1 MKAKNGDEFE
11 DESEDEMTEEDPVEY
26 SEEDGAEEEFVI
38 KVKKRDGAIVDFNQ
52 DKITE
57 AVFKAA
63 QSVGGDDREM
73 AEEVSD
79 MVVEML
85 QSNVE
90 EFEEGIPGVE
100 DIQDLVEKAL
110 IELGHAKT
118 AKAYI
123 LYREERKKLRLAKS
137 TMGVKDDIKLG
148 LNAIKVLEKRYLIKD
163 EHGKVIESPR
173 DMFRRVANNI
183 AEAEKRY
190 DKDADVNAVAEE
202 FFDEMVKMDFMPNSP
217 TLMNAGRELQQLS
230 ACFVLPVDD
239 NMESIFEAVKNTALI
254 HQCLIG
260 ETLVMT
266 SDGLTK
272 LESVREGT
280 QIATDEG
287 FIQVSEKYNNG
298 IKQVFSVKTRHG
310 YGVTG
315 TAKHRLLVMGGC
327 GRPCWKKI
335 SDIKKGDWL
344 ILKPGEWSGK
354 EITLPEFKFKQT
366 LGRNKTSFKAKIYN
380 LPAVLTPE
388 LAEFI
393 GLYLGDGS
401 NHRDGIRFTVFEGE
415 KEIIDRINYLSKKLF
430 LKSPTVSK
438 AKNSVYEVAILSKQI
453 KEWFLFLG
461 LTKKSSKTAAIHDL
475 ILNADA
481 ATVCAFLRGLFTTDG
496 CVRKNGHITYTSASK
511 KLIDTLQVML
521 IHLGIPTKQYK
532 NKITGVYQLSIC
544 TKNGF
549 VNFKQKIGFISMRK
563 QKRLNRIGADDI
575 FKRGEM
581 LPHQSRIVK
590 EWYKSLPYG
599 MKNEIQADFDGLVNR
614 AEMRNLS
621 VQKLQSLQ
629 CSVSKLSYAYSNFPE
644 IALSKFFFSQVV
656 EKKFAGR
663 QEVFDLTVPLKHS
676 YVANGIISHNSGG
689 GTGFSFSR
697 LRPSG
702 DRVKSTSGAASGPI
716 SFMKVFNMATEVVK
730 QGGTRRG
737 ANMGILRIDHPD
749 IVNFITAKEK
759 TTELTNFNISVAI
772 TDEFM
777 DAVERDREF
786 HLINPRNK
794 TIANTI
800 NARKLFDMIVMMAWK
815 NGEPGIVFIDRIN
828 QFNPTPKIGMIES
841 TNPCVAGSTLIST
854 EKGLLRMKHL
864 ADQFPNGGIR
874 IATDNRVPIEKTA
887 GANKLLLI
895 QKKEGVE
902 LNSITKVY
910 NNGIKEVY
918 ELTTKAGYKLS
929 ATADHKILTSELKWV
944 PLKELKTGDKICI
957 QSGAGRFNSDKTLG
971 IDIDR
976 INKTTK
982 RKQLRLP
989 RKWSKELGQVIGW
1002 LTGDGWLRD
1011 GDVNRRVG
1019 FVFSKDDI
1027 DVLVHLKKILNEW
1040 NNYEIKEVER
1050 ENGVFHLSYHS
1061 KGLVEFFNQ
1070 LGVESVDSKNKK
1082 VPESIFTATQESVVG
1097 FLQGLFSAD
1106 GTIGKM
1112 YKEIRLTSASKQLLE
1127 DVQVLLLN
1135 LGIKSRIYQ
1144 RKYSNSKSFTYVT
1157 KNQISREYISKGFYY
1172 ELIIDGTGRKLF
1184 SDIIGF
1190 LNKKQEKLAKSLIFC
1205 KKMIFEDEIFSIQY
1219 RGKETVY
1226 DLTEPKT
1233 ISFVANGIVVLDC
1246 GEQPLLGYES
1256 CNLGSINLARMI
1268 KYDEK
1273 GEPDGVDYE
1282 KLIKVTRMATRFL
1295 DNVIDMN
1302 NYPLP
1307 QIDKMTRGN
1316 RKIGLGVMGFADML
1330 AELGIPYNT
1339 DEALA
1344 LASEV
1349 MSVIDEES
1357 KQMSQELAEERGVF
1371 SNWGESIYAEKG
1383 IKIRNATTTTIA
1395 PTGTISIIAGCSSG
1409 IEPLFAISYVRNV
1422 MDNVELLE
1430 VNPVFS
1436 KVARKMG
1443 FYTDDL
1449 MRLIASKGSIQH
1461 IEGIPEEL
1469 KRIFVTAHDISP
1481 EWHVK
1486 MQAAFQ
1492 KHVDNAVS
1500 KTVNFP
1506 TEASASDV
1514 EKVYLEAFRT
1524 GCKGITIYRD
1534 KSRENQVL
1542 NISAVNR
1549 DDKNKENRDKV
1560 VVSSDFA
1567 GGCAT
1572 CSF

>member
-57 AVFKAA
+57 AVLKAA

-148 LNAIKVLEKRYLIKD
+148 LNAIKVLEKRYLVKD

-202 FFDEMVKMDFMPNSP
+202 FFDAMVKMDFMPNSP
-217 TLMNAGRELQQLS
+217 TLMNAGRDLQQLS

-254 HQCLIG
+254 HQ
-260 ETLVMT
+260 
-266 SDGLTK
+266 
-272 LESVREGT
+272 
-280 QIATDEG
+280 
-287 FIQVSEKYNNG
+287 
-298 IKQVFSVKTRHG
+298 
-310 YGVTG
+310 
-315 TAKHRLLVMGGC
+315 
-327 GRPCWKKI
+327 
-335 SDIKKGDWL
+335 
-344 ILKPGEWSGK
+344 
-354 EITLPEFKFKQT
+354 
-366 LGRNKTSFKAKIYN
+366 
-380 LPAVLTPE
+380 
-388 LAEFI
+388 
-393 GLYLGDGS
+393 
-401 NHRDGIRFTVFEGE
+401 
-415 KEIIDRINYLSKKLF
+415 
-430 LKSPTVSK
+430 
-438 AKNSVYEVAILSKQI
+438 
-453 KEWFLFLG
+453 
-461 LTKKSSKTAAIHDL
+461 
-475 ILNADA
+475 
-481 ATVCAFLRGLFTTDG
+481 
-496 CVRKNGHITYTSASK
+496 
-511 KLIDTLQVML
+511 
-521 IHLGIPTKQYK
+521 
-532 NKITGVYQLSIC
+532 
-544 TKNGF
+544 
-549 VNFKQKIGFISMRK
+549 
-563 QKRLNRIGADDI
+563 
-575 FKRGEM
+575 
-581 LPHQSRIVK
+581 
-590 EWYKSLPYG
+590 
-599 MKNEIQADFDGLVNR
+599 
-614 AEMRNLS
+614 
-621 VQKLQSLQ
+621 
-629 CSVSKLSYAYSNFPE
+629 
-644 IALSKFFFSQVV
+644 
-656 EKKFAGR
+656 
-663 QEVFDLTVPLKHS
+663 
-676 YVANGIISHNSGG
+676 SGG

-777 DAVERDREF
+777 NAVEHDREF

-800 NARKLFDMIVMMAWK
+800 SARKLFDLIVMMAWK

-841 TNPCVAGSTLIST
+841 TNPCVTGDTLVSTDRGLVKIKDIVNKNIIGSTKIV
-854 EKGLLRMKHL
+854 
-864 ADQFPNGGIR
+864 
-874 IATDNRVPIEKTA
+874 TDNRAAVANETSTLSSVLIAKTGVSLFDMA
-887 GANKLLLI
+887 SAVKTGV
-895 QKKEGVE
+895 KE
-902 LNSITKVY
+902 TFR
-910 NNGIKEVY
+910 
-918 ELTTKAGYKLS
+918 LTTKSGYEIE
-929 ATADHKILTSELKWV
+929 ATRDHKILTTNGWKEMGELTIDNSILV
-944 PLKELKTGDKICI
+944 QGGE
-957 QSGAGRFNSDKTLG
+957 GRFNSDKKLNIETEC
-971 IDIDR
+971 
-976 INKTTK
+976 KYEK
-982 RKQLRLP
+982 E
-989 RKWSKELGQVIGW
+989 WSMELGQVLGW
-1002 LTGDGWLRD
+1002 IIGDGWLRK
-1011 GDVNRRVG
+1011 GKNCRVG
-1019 FVFSKDDI
+1019 FVFGKNDFDI
-1027 DVLVHLKKILNEW
+1027 LAYLKPNIDKLYGKKVREILRN
-1040 NNYEIKEVER
+1040 R
-1050 ENGVFHLSYHS
+1050 GTMHLSYHS
-1061 KGLVEFFNQ
+1061 KDFVAFFEK
-1070 LGVESVDSKNKK
+1070 LGVKPVKADEKE
-1082 VPESIFTATQESVVG
+1082 VPSSLFTAPKEAVTG
-1097 FLQGLFSAD
+1097 FLQALFTAD
-1106 GTIGKM
+1106 GTVAANNKKNTN
-1112 YKEIRLTSASKQLLE
+1112 YIRLTSKSRKLLKGVQL
-1127 DVQVLLLN
+1127 LLLN
-1135 LGIKSRIYQ
+1135 LGIKSRIYERHRGRRLTFQ
-1144 RKYSNSKSFTYVT
+1144 YRTIRGELRLYESDGILFEL
-1157 KNQISREYISKGFYY
+1157 QISKDM
-1172 ELIIDGTGRKLF
+1172 LPLF
-1184 SDIIGF
+1184 MDEVGF
-1190 LNKKQEKLAKSLIFC
+1190 LCHKHRKKTDCLKKINFYSTKFEEKIIAIEPLGMK
-1205 KKMIFEDEIFSIQY
+1205 D
-1219 RGKETVY
+1219 VY
-1226 DLTEPKT
+1226 DLTEPIT
-1233 ISFVANGIVVLDC
+1233 HSFIANGIVVHNC
-1246 GEQPLLGYES
+1246 GEQPLLPYES

-1273 GEPDGVDYE
+1273 GEPNGVDYE
-1282 KLIKVTRMATRFL
+1282 KLIKVTRMAARFL

-1349 MSVIDEES
+1349 MSIIDEES
-1357 KQMSQELAEERGVF
+1357 KQMSQELAAERGVF
-1371 SNWGESIYAEKG
+1371 PNWNQSIYAEKG
-1383 IKIRNATTTTIA
+1383 MKIRNATTTTIA

-1506 TEASASDV
+1506 TDASTSEV
-1514 EKVYLEAFRT
+1514 EKVYLDAFRT

-1549 DDKNKENRDKV
+1549 EDKNKEKSTENRDKV

>member
-11 DESEDEMTEEDPVEY
+11 NGDEMMEEDPVEY
-26 SEEDGAEEEFVI
+26 SDDGGEEEEFVI
-38 KVKKRDGAIVDFNQ
+38 KVRKRDGRIVDFNQ

-57 AVFKAA
+57 AVLKAA
-63 QSVGGDDREM
+63 QSVGGDNREM

-90 EFEEGIPGVE
+90 EFEDGIPGVE

-148 LNAIKVLEKRYLIKD
+148 LNAIKVLEKRYLRKD
-163 EHGKVIESPR
+163 EHGKVIESPG
-173 DMFRRVANNI
+173 DMFRRVADNI

-190 DKDADVNAVAEE
+190 DKNADVNAIADE
-202 FFDEMVKMDFMPNSP
+202 FFDAMIKMEFIPNSP

-254 HQCLIG
+254 HQ
-260 ETLVMT
+260 
-266 SDGLTK
+266 
-272 LESVREGT
+272 
-280 QIATDEG
+280 
-287 FIQVSEKYNNG
+287 
-298 IKQVFSVKTRHG
+298 
-310 YGVTG
+310 
-315 TAKHRLLVMGGC
+315 
-327 GRPCWKKI
+327 
-335 SDIKKGDWL
+335 
-344 ILKPGEWSGK
+344 
-354 EITLPEFKFKQT
+354 
-366 LGRNKTSFKAKIYN
+366 
-380 LPAVLTPE
+380 
-388 LAEFI
+388 
-393 GLYLGDGS
+393 
-401 NHRDGIRFTVFEGE
+401 
-415 KEIIDRINYLSKKLF
+415 
-430 LKSPTVSK
+430 
-438 AKNSVYEVAILSKQI
+438 
-453 KEWFLFLG
+453 
-461 LTKKSSKTAAIHDL
+461 
-475 ILNADA
+475 
-481 ATVCAFLRGLFTTDG
+481 
-496 CVRKNGHITYTSASK
+496 
-511 KLIDTLQVML
+511 
-521 IHLGIPTKQYK
+521 
-532 NKITGVYQLSIC
+532 
-544 TKNGF
+544 
-549 VNFKQKIGFISMRK
+549 
-563 QKRLNRIGADDI
+563 
-575 FKRGEM
+575 
-581 LPHQSRIVK
+581 
-590 EWYKSLPYG
+590 
-599 MKNEIQADFDGLVNR
+599 
-614 AEMRNLS
+614 
-621 VQKLQSLQ
+621 
-629 CSVSKLSYAYSNFPE
+629 
-644 IALSKFFFSQVV
+644 
-656 EKKFAGR
+656 
-663 QEVFDLTVPLKHS
+663 
-676 YVANGIISHNSGG
+676 SGG

-702 DRVKSTSGAASGPI
+702 DIVKSTSGAASGPI
-716 SFMKVFNMATEVVK
+716 SFMKVFNTATEVVK

-777 DAVERDREF
+777 NAVEHDKEF
-786 HLINPRNK
+786 HLINPRNN
-794 TIANTI
+794 TVANTI
-800 NARKLFDMIVMMAWK
+800 NARKLFDLIVMMAWK

-864 ADQFPNGGIR
+864 ADHFPNGGIR
-874 IATDNRVPIEKTA
+874 IATDNRVPIEKTM

-910 NNGIKEVY
+910 NNGVKEVY

-957 QSGAGRFNSDKTLG
+957 QSGAGRFNSDKTLD

-976 INKTTK
+976 INRTTK

-1019 FVFSKDDI
+1019 FVFSKDDL
-1027 DVLVHLKKILNEW
+1027 DVLAHIKKILNEW

-1061 KGLVEFFNQ
+1061 KGLIEFFKQ

-1135 LGIKSRIYQ
+1135 LGIKSKIYQ
-1144 RKYSNSKSFTYVT
+1144 RKYSNSKPFTYIT
-1157 KNQISREYISKGFYY
+1157 KNQISREYVSKGFYY
-1172 ELIIDGTGRKLF
+1172 ELMIDGTGRKLF
-1184 SDIIGF
+1184 FDIIGF

-1205 KKMIFEDEIFSIQY
+1205 KKMIFEDEIFSIEY

-1246 GEQPLLGYES
+1246 GEQPLLPYES
-1256 CNLGSINLARMI
+1256 CNLGSINLAKMI
-1268 KYDEK
+1268 SYNDN
-1273 GEPDGVDYE
+1273 GEPEGVDYD
-1282 KLIKVTRMATRFL
+1282 KLRRITRLITRFL

-1307 QIDKMTRGN
+1307 QIDKITRGN
-1316 RKIGLGVMGFADML
+1316 RKIGLGVMGFADLL
-1330 AELGIPYNT
+1330 AELGVPYNSE
-1339 DEALA
+1339 EALS
-1344 LASEV
+1344 LASEI
-1349 MSVIDEES
+1349 MGTIDEES

-1371 SNWGESIYAEKG
+1371 PNWEQSIYAEKG

-1461 IEGIPEEL
+1461 IEGIPGEL

-1506 TEASASDV
+1506 TEASTSDV
-1514 EKVYLEAFRT
+1514 EKVYLDAFGT

-1549 DDKNKENRDKV
+1549 EDKNKENRDKV

-1567 GGCAT
+1567 GGCET